1 MCETQ
6 GEVPLVDYQEIP
18 FVAFSAQKSLQS
30 LSWHIGFRRKKD
42 PLKSIS
48 GDRRPSLFQIINF
61 WCNFLFWYI
70 WYLWS
75 LFEGQVWWLA
85 GSVRGPSATE
95 AGLKH
100 PVTEGKLEKNSQS
113 NVFSKNTLLLAVN
126 PRWHSVHNFFWAI
139 VILTKGC
146 KKNPW
151 KFGIFDKPPSNPLP
165 A

>member
-48 GDRRPSLFQIINF
+48 GDRRPSLFQITNF

-85 GSVRGPSATE
+85 GSVRVRGPSATE

-100 PVTEGKLEKNSQS
+100 PVTEGKK
-113 NVFSKNTLLLAVN
+113 THN
-126 PRWHSVHNFFWAI
+126 PMFLVRKHCCLRSIQDDTVCTKFFEQMFF
-139 VILTKGC
+139 LRKGC
-146 KKNPW
+146 KK
-151 KFGIFDKPPSNPLP
+151 KFVIFDKPFLDPLP